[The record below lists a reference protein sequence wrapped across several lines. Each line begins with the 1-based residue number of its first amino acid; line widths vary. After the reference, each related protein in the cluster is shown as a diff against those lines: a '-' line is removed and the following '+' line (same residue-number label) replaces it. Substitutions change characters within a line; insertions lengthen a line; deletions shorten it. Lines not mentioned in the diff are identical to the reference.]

1 MLQYITENEY
11 EESFRRRK
19 KRKRIN
25 EYEELLD
32 VESVPSNFNELAIQ
46 ASYIINKDYIVDEQ
60 PSEEVKYTT
69 AKIVQLLDNVNNSRI
84 QIGNLS
90 STSIEGWSE
99 SYKTDAEIDEQ
110 MNKSIY
116 EILNLYLTTTKRR
129 TRGVILCE

>member
-1 MLQYITENEY
+1 MLQYITE
-11 EESFRRRK
+11 
-19 KRKRIN
+19 N